1 MQETLILIN
10 LIVGIVLSLDLLRK
24 DGYFGV
30 FSFCLL
36 LYSIVGQF
44 GYYYFPDWS
53 ADLRLYFGPE
63 CLLPSSL
70 FVLLSHVGWWLVIR
84 LFFVPR
90 AQRPLYD
97 CVVVARQSVL
107 EVVPP
112 LIIAAQIGIVLYG
125 NWVFRGVL
133 NYNTAADEIFGQTQG
148 PFWTIFL
155 ICFKFSAWIS
165 LGLYYIIRVAPKNDR
180 FIRAMYAAIFAVEL
194 AVLLGTAMVVGS
206 RTDLLV
212 LMAGIVALEVF
223 SQSSKTKRLALLGAL
238 AVGILVT
245 NTISM
250 TRTTVREEDNAILR
264 RIVVNDYYP
273 PVHMLFAS
281 VALDMVEPKVALQ
294 SVAANTVF
302 LLGQPYI
309 QAEITERFL
318 SERQSRSASY
328 AFYCFTE
335 GYVVAGMWGVMYNAI
350 VFGALVG
357 MWRRM
362 AACGNAHFRAFMLA
376 LIIAQCANMVRGQSS
391 YFIRT
396 VYFYIL
402 PVVAWVMIAL
412 RMKLILWRS
421 TRDARPPRRSLGSL
435 SPRRAT

>member
-1 MQETLILIN
+1 MQETLILTN
-10 LIVGIVLSLDLLRK
+10 LIVGILLSLDLLRK

-44 GYYYFPDWS
+44 GYHYFPDWS

-63 CLLPSSL
+63 CLVPSSV
-70 FVLLSHVGWWLVIR
+70 FTLLSHIGWWLIVR
-84 LFFVPR
+84 VFFVPR
-90 AQRPLYD
+90 VHRPLYE
-97 CVVVARQSVL
+97 CVVVGQQSVL
-107 EVVPP
+107 ELVPP
-112 LIIAAQIGIVLYG
+112 AIIAVQIGVVLYG
-125 NWVFRGVL
+125 NWIFRGVL
-133 NYNTAADEIFGQTQG
+133 NYNTAADEMFGQSQG

-155 ICFKFSAWIS
+155 ICFKFSVWIS

-180 FIRAMYAAIFAVEL
+180 FIRTMYTAMFVVEL
-194 AVLLGTAMVVGS
+194 AALLGTAMVVGN

-212 LMAGIVALEVF
+212 LMGGIVALEVF
-223 SQSSKTKRLALLGAL
+223 SQSTKTKRLALLGVL
-238 AVGILVT
+238 AVGVLVT
-245 NTISM
+245 NRLSM
-250 TRTTVREEDNAILR
+250 TRTTLREEDNAILR

-281 VALDMVEPKVALQ
+281 VALDMVQPKVALQ

-318 SERQSRSASY
+318 SERQTRSASY

-335 GYVVAGMWGVMYNAI
+335 GYVVAGMWGVIYNAF
-350 VFGALVG
+350 VFGGLVG
-357 MWRRM
+357 LWRMM
-362 AACGNAHFRAFMLA
+362 AACKNQHFRAFVLA

-391 YFIRT
+391 YFVRT
-396 VYFYIL
+396 VYFYII
-402 PVVAWVMIAL
+402 PVVAFVMIAL
-412 RMKLILWRS
+412 RMKLV
-421 TRDARPPRRSLGSL
+421 SLGRAQRLLPNRRGLGAL
-435 SPRRAT
+435 SSRSS